1 MFVITNNER
10 NYIMYVHISPSN
22 KRYYGITSA
31 GCKRRWQN
39 GNGYKTQ
46 QYFYRAIE
54 KYGWNNFQHI
64 VLFNNLTEDEAK
76 LLEQCYIALYDT
88 TDKNK
93 GYNITD
99 GGEGVR
105 GYKHTEEWKQK
116 MSKARSGANNP
127 WYGKHLSKEHREKIS
142 MNHADMSGKN
152 NPFYNRT
159 HTEETRQKMRDNHY
173 DNSGKNNHMYGKH
186 HTKESKQKMSEAK
199 IGKYAGKN
207 NPKAKSIICIT
218 TNRVFFTIKE
228 AANHYNIDES
238 GIVKCC
244 KGKRK
249 NCGKLSNGTKLVW
262 RYVNYKHNRVYRV
275 VNN

>member
-1 MFVITNNER
+1 MRVIINSER
-10 NYIMYVHISPSN
+10 KYIMYVHISPSN

-76 LLEQCYIALYDT
+76 LLEQCYIALYNT
-88 TDKNK
+88 TDKDK

-116 MSKARSGANNP
+116 MSKARSGKNNP
-127 WYGKHLSKEHREKIS
+127 NYGKHLSEETKQKIS

-159 HTEETRQKMRDNHY
+159 HTEETR
-173 DNSGKNNHMYGKH
+173 
-186 HTKESKQKMSEAK
+186 QKMSEAK

-218 TNRVFFTIKE
+218 TNRVFFTVRE
-228 AANHYNIDES
+228 AANYYNIDES
-238 GIVKCC
+238 GILKCC
-244 KGKRK
+244 KGKR
-249 NCGKLSNGTKLVW
+249 NYCGKLSNGTKLVW